1 MRKLST
7 NPLQKH
13 RAITINNSCMHLKPL
28 LRRYTGRVI
37 ERRENTKAGKRENE
51 KRKIRKKENER
62 ERLSIK

>member
-13 RAITINNSCMHLKPL
+13 RAVTINNSCMHLKPL
-28 LRRYTGRVI
+28 LRKYTGRVI

-51 KRKIRKKENER
+51 KRKKSGRKRMKE
-62 ERLSIK
+62 KD

>member
-13 RAITINNSCMHLKPL
+13 RAVTVNNSCMHLKPL

-37 ERRENTKAGKRENE
+37 ERRENTKAGKMKQE
-51 KRKIRKKENER
+51 KSGRKRMKEKI
-62 ERLSIK
+62 SI